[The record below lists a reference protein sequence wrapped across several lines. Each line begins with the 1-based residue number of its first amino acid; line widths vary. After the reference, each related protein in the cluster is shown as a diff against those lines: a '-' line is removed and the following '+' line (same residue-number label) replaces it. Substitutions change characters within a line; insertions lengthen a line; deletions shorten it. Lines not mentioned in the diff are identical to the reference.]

1 MTDLRIKRAPRT
13 LDIKIDKP
21 DVIVHL
27 KARKTIAGDVMIYD
41 HPDIDI
47 VVSPKE
53 NKVFALSKKDYGDNV
68 YATQSR
74 LFHFLTQRGII
85 DGAKIRSG
93 NIFGSLEGPILVA
106 EEAQKEQVDPLQIAI
121 YSVAKFLQEEAPHT
135 RGYKEYEAE
144 FDKELTDPAEDETT
158 ELGKVPHE
166 PRKGTN
172 HTYPGSTAAYGL
184 VGYHYEE

>member
-53 NKVFALSKKDYGDNV
+53 NKV
-68 YATQSR
+68 
-74 LFHFLTQRGII
+74 
-85 DGAKIRSG
+85 
-93 NIFGSLEGPILVA
+93 SLEGPILVA
-106 EEAQKEQVDPLQIAI
+106 EEAQKEQVDPLQIVI

>member
-1 MTDLRIKRAPRT
+1 MV
-13 LDIKIDKP
+13 DIKINPIPKTVTINIEKP
-21 DVIVHL
+21 QAIVHL

-47 VVSPKE
+47 VVSPRE
-53 NKVFALSKKDYGDNV
+53 NKVFAIAKKEYSDPV

-74 LFHFLTQRGII
+74 LFHFLSQRGVI

-121 YSVAKFLQEEAPHT
+121 YSVAKFLQEEAPHI
-135 RGYKEYEAE
+135 RGYKDYEAA
-144 FDKELTDPAEDETT
+144 FDKELTDPPEDETT

-166 PRKGTN
+166 PRQGTN
-172 HTYPGSTAAYGL
+172 NSYPGSTAAYGL
-184 VGYHYEE
+184 VGYYYEE